1 MSKIA
6 FIYPGQGAQ
15 KAGMGADFY
24 QKSETAKAI
33 FDEAGRM
40 LGLDMKALCFE
51 ENEKLDLTEYTQAAL
66 VTTCLAMTRV
76 VKERGLRPDMT
87 AGLSLGEYCA
97 IAAAGGMDDMDAI
110 RLVRKR
116 GILMQNTVPAGEG
129 GMCAVMG
136 LDSVKIEETLAK
148 MQEGRNPGDVT
159 IANYNCPG
167 QIVITGKTAAV
178 KDASVKL
185 KEAGA
190 KRVMMLNVS
199 GPFHSPL
206 LVPAGEELAAE
217 LEAVTLHPLQIPYVT
232 NVTAEKVEDIAK
244 TKGLLKEQVS
254 SSVRWMQSMEYMIRE
269 GVDTFVEIG
278 PGKTLAGFMKKIER
292 DVKVY
297 NIASWDDV
305 EKTISGLC
313 ESQTKD

>member
-24 QKSETAKAI
+24 EKSETAKAI

-116 GILMQNTVPAGEG
+116 GILMQNTIPAGEG

-313 ESQTKD
+313 ESQTKE

>member
-24 QKSETAKAI
+24 EKSETAKAI

-313 ESQTKD
+313 ESQTKE